1 MLILGVAFF
10 GPAMNKNVKNLSYPE
25 FRLAW
30 EQGRVVVGDPK
41 QPFKVV
47 TTDTAYD
54 AKITGWVS
62 PKLEIPKDPQVRTSS
77 FRVPINLSL
86 QGDKVREILG
96 DEIRMQPEAATA
108 EPTTNSGDIE
118 TLSLAEF
125 SRAYSLEEIKA
136 TDALNPLRVLTTPG
150 STDAVIVGQREV
162 VTNLVTPK
170 DATGKALAA
179 VPFSVTV
186 SVPIL
191 GEDLKKLLQTN
202 ANYAPTTDY
211 LKSALFTFLP
221 FLLII
226 GILFFLFRQQ
236 MKSAGR
242 GAMSFGKSK
251 ARLLTMDRNK
261 VTFKDVAGIQ
271 EAKEELYEIVDFLR
285 DPKKFQ
291 KLGGSIPKGVLMV
304 GSPGTGKTLLARA
317 IAGEADVPFF
327 SISGSD
333 FVEMF
338 VGVGASRVRDM
349 FEQGRKHAPCLIFI
363 DEIDAVGRH
372 RGHGMGG
379 GHDEREQTLNQL
391 LVEMDGFDTQE
402 GVIIIAATNRPD
414 VLDPALLRPGR
425 FDRQVTISLPDVNG
439 REEILRVHVK
449 KIKLAAGVDL
459 SKIARGTPGFSGAE
473 LANLINESA
482 LLAARRGLSAVT
494 LDEMEEARDKVRWG
508 RERRSL
514 AMSDKEKIGTAWHE
528 AGHAYLNMV
537 IPDTSPLHKVTIIP
551 RGPYLGATMYLPDGD
566 KYSTQKKEALANLIV
581 TMGGRI
587 AEGFHSDDVSNGAS
601 GDIRQATALARHMVC
616 EWGMSDKLGMVE
628 YGEGDGPVFL
638 GRGDMGGRRTNYS
651 ESTAKTIDEE
661 IKRFIDDAYNTATR
675 VLNDGRDK
683 VELIAKALLE
693 FETLDAAHLKDIID
707 FGEMKNPPSAPKPP
721 PVPDELAK
729 KPAAKNSSEERTDD
743 DGPIPGAVGAPA

>member
-1 MLILGVAFF
+1 MSDSPNPTPPPGNPNRPTGDANGFNWRLLGLLSLAMVVLSVAYFAP
-10 GPAMNKNVKNLSYPE
+10 GMSKTVKTLSYPE
-25 FRLAW
+25 FRQAW
-30 EQGRVVVGDPK
+30 DQGRVILDSPK
-41 QPFKVV
+41 QPLKVV
-47 TTDTAYD
+47 TSDTAYD
-54 AKITGWVS
+54 AKITGWVA
-62 PKLEIPKDPQVRTSS
+62 PKLEAPKDPQINKSE
-77 FRVPINLSL
+77 FRVLVNLSL
-86 QGDKVREILG
+86 QGDKIREMLG
-96 DEIRMQPEAATA
+96 DNIRMQQIANAT
-108 EPTTNSGDIE
+108 ESPIEGDNVE

-125 SRAYSLEEIKA
+125 SKALALSQIK
-136 TDALNPLRVLTTPG
+136 TNDLVNPLRILTTAG
-150 STDAVIVGQREV
+150 STDAVIVGHREV
-162 VTNLVTPK
+162 ITNMVTPK
-170 DATGKALAA
+170 DINGKPQEAM
-179 VPFSVTV
+179 PFSVTV

-202 ANYAPTTDY
+202 ANYDPTTDY

-271 EAKEELYEIVDFLR
+271 EAKEELFEIVDFLR
-285 DPKKFQ
+285 DPRKFQ

-514 AMSDKEKIGTAWHE
+514 AMSDKEKTGTAWHE

-537 IPDTSPLHKVTIIP
+537 LPDTNPLHKVTIIP
-551 RGPYLGATMYLPDGD
+551 RGPYLGATMYLPEGD

-601 GDIRQATALARHMVC
+601 GDIRQATSLARHMVC

-651 ESTAKTIDEE
+651 ESTAKIIDEE
-661 IKRFIDDAYNTATR
+661 IKRFIDEYLMLVTATF
-675 VLNDGRDK
+675 VVFVVGGFLMIG
-683 VELIAKALLE
+683 LLTGGGE
-693 FETLDAAHLKDIID
+693 GDAPGPCDR
-707 FGEMKNPPSAPKPP
+707 
-721 PVPDELAK
+721 
-729 KPAAKNSSEERTDD
+729 PAAVET
-743 DGPIPGAVGAPA
+743 V